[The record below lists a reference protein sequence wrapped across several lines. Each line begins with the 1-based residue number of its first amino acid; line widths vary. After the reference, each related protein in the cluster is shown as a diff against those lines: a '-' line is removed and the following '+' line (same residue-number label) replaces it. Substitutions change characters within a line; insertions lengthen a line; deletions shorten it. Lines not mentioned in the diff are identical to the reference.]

1 MEAKQ
6 GKADRIFESKFMK
19 GLQLFGEKLATNKGF
34 SAISKS
40 LMATMA
46 LILVGAFFQIVAT
59 VPTLFGW
66 FTTSDR
72 IYTILYTPYN
82 MTMGSISVF
91 IAFLI
96 AYNYAKAH
104 GLKPL
109 QNGIVS
115 LVCFLAVCA
124 PVQTITLADGSTTMS
139 VLDSTYLG
147 AQGMFVAILIA
158 ILTVRLTRFCEKH
171 NIVIKMPDVVPPFL
185 ADAFSAALPLLFN
198 VIIWYGIGT
207 ALSVLT
213 AGQMT
218 LPLLITYVLSI
229 PLSALN
235 SVPGMMVVII
245 FACLLWTFGIHGTM
259 VVFIA
264 LMAVLMQNIGANAA
278 AVAAGQKPVF
288 YASMLITSM
297 MTAGGTGNTFGLVL
311 RGLRCKSEQVRAVSK
326 VALVPGLFGIN
337 EPATFGYP
345 IMYNPILAIPFM
357 LTPLVTMLLVWAGYA
372 VGFFKPAYVLML
384 TLMPMGVGEFLGA
397 MAWQN
402 LLIPVVGII
411 VGYFVYFPFIKAY
424 DRQLSEKEQA
434 ARLAEADAAE
444 A

>member
-6 GKADRIFESKFMK
+6 SKMDKVFESKFMK
-19 GLQLFGEKLATNKGF
+19 GLQRFGEKIATNKGF

-40 LMATMA
+40 LMATMGI
-46 LILVGAFFQIVAT
+46 ILVGAVFQIVAT
-59 VPTLFGW
+59 IPTLFGW
-66 FTTSDR
+66 YTTSDQ

-82 MTMGSISVF
+82 MTMGLISVF
-91 IAFLI
+91 LAFMI
-96 AYNYAKAH
+96 AYNYAKSFDM
-104 GLKPL
+104 KPM

-115 LVCFLAVCA
+115 LVCFLAVSA
-124 PVQTITLADGSTTMS
+124 PIQTVTLADGSTTMT
-139 VLDSTYLG
+139 VLNSSYLG
-147 AQGMFVAILIA
+147 AQGMFVAIIIA
-158 ILTVRLTRFCEKH
+158 ILSVKLTRFCEKH
-171 NIVIKMPDVVPPFL
+171 NIVIKMPDVVPSFL
-185 ADAFSAALPLLFN
+185 SDAFSAALPMFFNLLVWFG
-198 VIIWYGIGT
+198 VGT
-207 ALSVLT
+207 VLSLLT

-235 SVPGMMVVII
+235 SVPGMLVISI

-264 LMAVLMQNIGANAA
+264 LLAILMQNIGANAA
-278 AVAAGQKPVF
+278 AVAAGGKPVF
-288 YASMLITSM
+288 YASLLISSM

-326 VALVPGLFGIN
+326 VAIVPGLFGIN

-357 LTPLVTMLLVWAGYA
+357 LTPLITMIVVWAGYLI
-372 VGFFKPAYVLML
+372 GFFKPAYVMMFS
-384 TLMPMGVGEFLGA
+384 LMPIGVGEFLGA

-411 VGYFVYFPFIKAY
+411 IGYFVYYPFIKAY
-424 DRQLSEKEQA
+424 DKELYTKEQA
-434 ARLAEADAAE
+434 ALEAETTE
-444 A
+444 S

>member
-6 GKADRIFESKFMK
+6 GKMDKIFQSKFMK
-19 GLQLFGEKLATNKGF
+19 GLQKFGEKLATNKGF

-46 LILVGAFFQIVAT
+46 LILVGAVFQIVAT
-59 VPTLFGW
+59 IPTLFGW
-66 FTTSDR
+66 FSTSDK

-91 IAFLI
+91 LAFMIAF
-96 AYNYAKAH
+96 NYAKAH

-109 QNGIVS
+109 QSGIVS
-115 LVCFLAVCA
+115 LACFLAVCA
-124 PVQTITLADGSTTMS
+124 PVQSVTLADGSTTMS
-139 VLDSTYLG
+139 VLDFTYLG
-147 AQGMFVAILIA
+147 AQGMFVAIIIA

-185 ADAFSAALPLLFN
+185 ADAFSAMLPLLFN
-198 VIIWYGIGT
+198 MIVWYGIGT
-207 ALSVLT
+207 ALSILT

-218 LPLLITYVLSI
+218 LPLLITYILSI
-229 PLSALN
+229 PISALN
-235 SVPGMMVVII
+235 SVPGMLIVSI

-278 AVAAGQKPVF
+278 AVAAGGQPVF
-288 YASMLITSM
+288 YASLLITSI

-311 RGLRCKSEQVRAVSK
+311 RGLRCKSEQIRAVSK

-345 IMYNPILAIPFM
+345 IMYNPVLAIPFM
-357 LTPLVTMLLVWAGYA
+357 LTPLVTMLLVWIGYA
-372 VGFFKPAYVLML
+372 IGFFKPAYVLL
-384 TLMPMGVGEFLGA
+384 FTLLPIGVGEFLGA

-402 LLIPVVGII
+402 LLIPVIGII
-411 VGYFVYFPFIKAY
+411 VGYFIYFPFIKAY
-424 DRQLSEKEQA
+424 DKQLCEKEQA
-434 ARLAEADAAE
+434 VKLAEADGTE